1 MLVILDG
8 SDSMNEQAG
17 DGGTRLDAA
26 KSALR
31 ELIDVVPEGAQ
42 VGLRVYGNK
51 LSGVSR
57 ARAAATRPS
66 SRRSGRSRRTGSAR
80 RSRASRARAGRRS
93 AARC

>member
-31 ELIDVVPEGAQ
+31 ELIDVVPE
-42 VGLRVYGNK
+42 
-51 LSGVSR
+51 LSLIHI
-57 ARAAATRPS
+57 
-66 SRRSGRSRRTGSAR
+66 
-80 RSRASRARAGRRS
+80 
-93 AARC
+93 